1 MHDAV
6 LLVSAWREV
15 EHDHGVEEEYSAE
28 HVGRGEGFT
37 VRVAASTTAVRRRAA
52 AYRRES
58 F

>member
-15 EHDHGVEEEYSAE
+15 EHDHRVEEEYSAE

-37 VRVAASTTAVRRRAA
+37 VRAAASTTAVTAQGG
-52 AYRRES
+52 
-58 F
+58 